1 MSENFCGISLSAV
14 LHSERVSTLLSKCL
28 QMQIICINLMPM
40 SSKTSLR
47 EHLKFSRDEIPSLI
61 GVLSVV
67 IFLHVAGWGLFFH
80 YNSNPAYSS
89 LTNSSGA
96 LIYAGAGALAYSFGL
111 RHAFDADHIAA
122 IDDTTR
128 LMLAKGKK
136 PLAVGLFFSLGHST
150 IVMALCIGVAF
161 AAKQAAKFQK
171 DFAETGGI
179 IGASVS
185 TLFLYL
191 VGILNLVILVGIIKV
206 WKQAKTGKF
215 SHEHLTQL
223 LNERGLMRRIFRGA
237 FKNGFDKSW
246 QLYPVG
252 VLFGLGFDTATEVA
266 LLALSATAAVGTVGG
281 TLPPLAIIAL
291 PLIFAAGMSLMDSLD
306 GIFMTKAY
314 SWAFT
319 SPLRKIYYNITT
331 TGLSI
336 FVAFVIGTIQLIG
349 VLAEKTSIDNYQ
361 PFTLIAEIDLNRVGY
376 FIVASF
382 VGAWLLSVL
391 IWKTG
396 KYEAK
401 YSSGIK
407 ETEHEHK
414 EFKL

>member
-1 MSENFCGISLSAV
+1 MS
-14 LHSERVSTLLSKCL
+14 KK
-28 QMQIICINLMPM
+28 P
-40 SSKTSLR
+40 SLR
-47 EHLKFSRDEIPSLI
+47 QHLRFERSELPALFGVI
-61 GVLSVV
+61 GVVA
-67 IFLHVAGWGLFFH
+67 FLHIAGWGLFIHF
-80 YNSNPAYSS
+80 NSDPQYQS
-89 LTNSSGA
+89 LTDSKGV
-96 LIYAGAGALAYSFGL
+96 LVYAGAGALAYSFGL

-150 IVMALCIGVAF
+150 IVMALCVGVAF
-161 AAKQAAKFQK
+161 AAKQATKFQK

-191 VGILNLVILVGIIKV
+191 VGVLNLIILVGIIKV
-206 WKQAKTGKF
+206 WRQAKSGKF

-223 LNERGLMRRIFRGA
+223 LNERGLMKLIFRGA
-237 FKNGFDKSW
+237 FKKGFDKSW

-314 SWAFT
+314 AWAFT
-319 SPLRKIYYNITT
+319 SPLRKIYYNLTT

-336 FVAFVIGTIQLIG
+336 FVAFVIGTIQLVG
-349 VLAEKTSIDNYQ
+349 VLSEKTSIAKYQ
-361 PFTLIAEIDLNRVGY
+361 PFTAIAEIDLNRVGY

-382 VGAWLLSVL
+382 VAAWLISVL
-391 IWKTG
+391 IWKFG
-396 KYEAK
+396 RYEK
-401 YSSGIK
+401 RYSSGIV
-407 ETEHEHK
+407 ETDHVHTEIK
-414 EFKL
+414 ID

>member
-1 MSENFCGISLSAV
+1 VNQRA
-14 LHSERVSTLLSKCL
+14 
-28 QMQIICINLMPM
+28 P
-40 SSKTSLR
+40 LR
-47 EHLKFSRDEIPSLI
+47 EHLKFSRQELPALF
-61 GVLSVV
+61 GVLGVV
-67 IFLHVAGWGLFFH
+67 LFLHIAGWGLFVYF
-80 YNSNPAYSS
+80 NSNPQYHG

-96 LIYAGAGALAYSFGL
+96 LVYAGAGALAYSFGL

-136 PLAVGLFFSLGHST
+136 PLAIGLFFSLGHST
-150 IVMALCIGVAF
+150 IVLALSIGVAF
-161 AAKQAAKFQK
+161 AAKQAVKFQK

-191 VGILNLVILVGIIKV
+191 VGILNLVILIGIIKV
-206 WKQAKTGKF
+206 WRQAKSGKF

-223 LNERGLMRRIFRGA
+223 LNERGLKRRIFRGA
-237 FKNGFDKSW
+237 FKNGFDHSW

-336 FVAFVIGTIQLIG
+336 FVAFVIGTIQFIG
-349 VLAEKTSIDNYQ
+349 VLSEKTNIDNYQ
-361 PFTLIAEIDLNRVGY
+361 PFTMISAVDLNRVGY

-382 VGAWLLSVL
+382 IGAWLLSIL
-391 IWKTG
+391 IWRMG
-396 KYEAK
+396 KYEAR
-401 YSSGIK
+401 YSSGIA
-407 ETEHEHK
+407 ETEHEHT
-414 EFKL
+414 EFKI

>member
-1 MSENFCGISLSAV
+1 
-14 LHSERVSTLLSKCL
+14 
-28 QMQIICINLMPM
+28 M

-47 EHLKFSRDEIPSLI
+47 EHLRFTREEIPALL
-61 GVLSVV
+61 GVAFVV
-67 IFLHVAGWGLFFH
+67 IFLHVAGWGLFIHF
-80 YNSNPAYSS
+80 NSNPAYSS
-89 LTNSSGA
+89 LTDSSGA
-96 LIYAGAGALAYSFGL
+96 LVYAGAGALAYSFGL

-128 LMLAKGKK
+128 LMLAKGKS
-136 PLAVGLFFSLGHST
+136 PLALGLFFSLGHST
-150 IVMALCIGVAF
+150 IVLALSIGVAF
-161 AAKQAAKFQK
+161 AAKQAVKFQK

-206 WKQAKTGKF
+206 WRQAKTGKF

-237 FKNGFDKSW
+237 FKNGFDHSW

-349 VLAEKTSIDNYQ
+349 VLADKTSIDNYQ
-361 PFTLIAEIDLNRVGY
+361 PFTMIAAIDLNKVGY

-391 IWKTG
+391 VWRLG
-396 KYEAK
+396 RYEAR
-401 YSSGIK
+401 YSSGIA
-407 ETEHEHK
+407 ETEHEHT
-414 EFKL
+414 EFKI

>member
-1 MSENFCGISLSAV
+1 MS
-14 LHSERVSTLLSKCL
+14 TK
-28 QMQIICINLMPM
+28 P
-40 SSKTSLR
+40 SLR

-67 IFLHVAGWGLFFH
+67 IFLHVAGWGLFIH

-150 IVMALCIGVAF
+150 IVMALCVGVAF
-161 AAKQAAKFQK
+161 AAKKAAEFQK

-191 VGILNLVILVGIIKV
+191 VGILNLVILIGIIKV

-349 VLAEKTSIDNYQ
+349 VLAQKTSIDNYQ

>member
-1 MSENFCGISLSAV
+1 MSKP
-14 LHSERVSTLLSKCL
+14 T
-28 QMQIICINLMPM
+28 Q
-40 SSKTSLR
+40 LR
-47 EHLKFSRDEIPSLI
+47 QHLRFKRQELPSLI
-61 GVLSVV
+61 GVFSVV
-67 IFLHVAGWGLFFH
+67 AFLHIAGWGLFVH

-89 LTNSSGA
+89 LTDSTGA
-96 LIYAGAGALAYSFGL
+96 LVYAGAGALAYSFGL

-128 LMLAKGKK
+128 LMLAKGKN
-136 PLAVGLFFSLGHST
+136 PLALGLFFSLGHST
-150 IVMALCIGVAF
+150 IVLALSVGIAF
-161 AAKQAAKFQK
+161 AARQAAKFQK
-171 DFAETGGI
+171 DFAETGGL

-191 VGILNLVILVGIIKV
+191 VGILNLVILIGIIKV

-215 SHEHLTQL
+215 SHEHLTEL
-223 LNERGLMRRIFRGA
+223 LNERGLMRRVFRGA
-237 FKNGFDKSW
+237 FKKGFDHSW

-281 TLPPLAIIAL
+281 FLPPLAIIAL

-314 SWAFT
+314 AWAFT

-336 FVAFVIGTIQLIG
+336 FVAFVIGTIQFVG
-349 VLAEKTSIDNYQ
+349 VLSDKTNIDNYQ
-361 PFTLIAEIDLNRVGY
+361 PFTFIAGLDLNRVGF

-382 VGAWLLSVL
+382 IGAWLLSVL
-391 IWKTG
+391 IWRVG
-396 KYEAK
+396 NYEAK
-401 YSSGIK
+401 YSSGIT

>member
-1 MSENFCGISLSAV
+1 MS
-14 LHSERVSTLLSKCL
+14 KK
-28 QMQIICINLMPM
+28 P
-40 SSKTSLR
+40 SLR
-47 EHLKFSRDEIPSLI
+47 QHLRFERSELPALFGVI
-61 GVLSVV
+61 GVVA
-67 IFLHVAGWGLFFH
+67 FLHIAGWGLFIHF
-80 YNSNPAYSS
+80 NSDPQYQS
-89 LTNSSGA
+89 LTDSKGV
-96 LIYAGAGALAYSFGL
+96 LVYAGAGALAYSFGL

-150 IVMALCIGVAF
+150 IVMALCVGVAF
-161 AAKQAAKFQK
+161 AAKQATKFQK

-191 VGILNLVILVGIIKV
+191 VGVLNLIILVGIIKV
-206 WKQAKTGKF
+206 WRQAKSGKF

-223 LNERGLMRRIFRGA
+223 LNERGLMKLIFRGA
-237 FKNGFDKSW
+237 FKKGFDKSW

-314 SWAFT
+314 AWAFT
-319 SPLRKIYYNITT
+319 SPLRKIYYNLTT

-336 FVAFVIGTIQLIG
+336 FVAFVIGTIQLVG
-349 VLAEKTSIDNYQ
+349 VLSEKTSIAKYQ
-361 PFTLIAEIDLNRVGY
+361 PFTAIAEIDLNRVGY

-382 VGAWLLSVL
+382 VAAWLVSVL
-391 IWKTG
+391 IWKFG
-396 KYEAK
+396 RYEK
-401 YSSGIK
+401 RYSSGIV
-407 ETEHEHK
+407 ETDHVHTEIK
-414 EFKL
+414 ID

>member
-1 MSENFCGISLSAV
+1 MS
-14 LHSERVSTLLSKCL
+14 KK
-28 QMQIICINLMPM
+28 P
-40 SSKTSLR
+40 SLR
-47 EHLKFSRDEIPSLI
+47 EHLRFERSELPALFGVI
-61 GVLSVV
+61 GVVA
-67 IFLHVAGWGLFFH
+67 FLHIAGWGLFIHF
-80 YNSNPAYSS
+80 NSDPQYQS
-89 LTNSSGA
+89 LTDSKGV
-96 LIYAGAGALAYSFGL
+96 LVYAGAGALAYSFGL

-150 IVMALCIGVAF
+150 IVMALCVGVAF

-191 VGILNLVILVGIIKV
+191 VGVLNLIILVGIIKV
-206 WKQAKTGKF
+206 WRQAKSGKF

-223 LNERGLMRRIFRGA
+223 LNERGLMKLIFRGA
-237 FKNGFDKSW
+237 FKKGFDKSW

-314 SWAFT
+314 AWAFT
-319 SPLRKIYYNITT
+319 SPLRKIYYNLTT

-336 FVAFVIGTIQLIG
+336 FVAFVIGTIQLVG
-349 VLAEKTSIDNYQ
+349 VLSEKTSIAKYQ
-361 PFTLIAEIDLNRVGY
+361 PFTAIAEIDLNRVGY

-382 VGAWLLSVL
+382 VAAWLLSVL
-391 IWKTG
+391 IWKFG
-396 KYEAK
+396 RYEK
-401 YSSGIK
+401 RYSSGIV
-407 ETEHEHK
+407 ETDHVHTEIK
-414 EFKL
+414 ID

>member
-1 MSENFCGISLSAV
+1 MD
-14 LHSERVSTLLSKCL
+14 KK
-28 QMQIICINLMPM
+28 P
-40 SSKTSLR
+40 SLR
-47 EHLKFSRDEIPSLI
+47 EHLRFSREELPALF
-61 GVLSVV
+61 GVLGVV
-67 IFLHVAGWGLFFH
+67 AFLHIAGWGLFIH
-80 YNSNPAYSS
+80 YNSDPRYHS
-89 LTNSSGA
+89 LVDGKGA

-111 RHAFDADHIAA
+111 RHAFDADHISA

-136 PLAVGLFFSLGHST
+136 PLGVGLFFSLGHST
-150 IVMALCIGVAF
+150 IVLALSIGIAF
-161 AAKQAAKFQK
+161 AAKQAVKFQQN
-171 DFAETGGI
+171 FAETGGI

-185 TLFLYL
+185 AFFLYL
-191 VGILNLVILVGIIKV
+191 VGILNLVILFGVIKV

-215 SHEHLTQL
+215 SHEHLTEL
-223 LNERGLMRRIFRGA
+223 LNERGLMKRIFRGA
-237 FKNGFDKSW
+237 FAKGFDKSW

-319 SPLRKIYYNITT
+319 SPLRKIYYNLTT

-336 FVAFVIGTIQLIG
+336 FVALVIGTIELVG
-349 VLAEKTSIDNYQ
+349 VLAEKTNIDNYQ
-361 PFTLIAEIDLNRVGY
+361 PFTAIANIDLNRVGY

-382 VGAWLLSVL
+382 VAAWLFSVL
-391 IWKTG
+391 IWKFG
-396 KYEAK
+396 RYEER
-401 YSSGIK
+401 YSSGIV
-407 ETEHEHK
+407 ETYHIHTEIKSVE
-414 EFKL
+414 

>member
-1 MSENFCGISLSAV
+1 MSKP
-14 LHSERVSTLLSKCL
+14 T
-28 QMQIICINLMPM
+28 Q
-40 SSKTSLR
+40 LR
-47 EHLKFSRDEIPSLI
+47 QHLRFTRQELPSLI
-61 GVLSVV
+61 GVFSVV
-67 IFLHVAGWGLFFH
+67 AFLHIAGWGLFIHF
-80 YNSNPAYSS
+80 NSNPAYSS
-89 LTNSSGA
+89 LTDSSGA
-96 LIYAGAGALAYSFGL
+96 LVYAGAGALAYSFGL

-128 LMLAKGKK
+128 LMLAKGKN
-136 PLAVGLFFSLGHST
+136 PIALGLFFSLGHST
-150 IVMALCIGVAF
+150 IVLALCIGVAF
-161 AAKQAAKFQK
+161 AARQAAKFQK
-171 DFAETGGI
+171 DFAETGGL

-185 TLFLYL
+185 TVFLYL
-191 VGILNLVILVGIIKV
+191 VGILNLVILIGIIKV

-215 SHEHLTQL
+215 SHQHLTDL
-223 LNERGLMRRIFRGA
+223 LNERSLMRRVFKGA
-237 FKNGFDKSW
+237 FKKGFDNSR

-281 TLPPLAIIAL
+281 FLPPLAIIAL
-291 PLIFAAGMSLMDSLD
+291 PLIFAAGMTLMDSLD

-314 SWAFT
+314 AWAFT

-336 FVAFVIGTIQLIG
+336 FVAFVIGTIQFVS
-349 VLAEKTSIDNYQ
+349 VLADKTNIDNYQ
-361 PFTLIAEIDLNRVGY
+361 PFTFIASLDLNRVGY

-382 VGAWLLSVL
+382 VGAWLVSVL
-391 IWKTG
+391 IWRLG
-396 KYEAK
+396 RYEAR

>member
-1 MSENFCGISLSAV
+1 MS
-14 LHSERVSTLLSKCL
+14 TK
-28 QMQIICINLMPM
+28 P
-40 SSKTSLR
+40 SLR

-67 IFLHVAGWGLFFH
+67 IFLHVAGWGLFIH

-111 RHAFDADHIAA
+111 RHAFDADHITA

-150 IVMALCIGVAF
+150 IVMALCVGVAF
-161 AAKQAAKFQK
+161 AAKKAAEFQK

-191 VGILNLVILVGIIKV
+191 VGILNLVILIGIIKV

-349 VLAEKTSIDNYQ
+349 VLAQKTSIDNYQ